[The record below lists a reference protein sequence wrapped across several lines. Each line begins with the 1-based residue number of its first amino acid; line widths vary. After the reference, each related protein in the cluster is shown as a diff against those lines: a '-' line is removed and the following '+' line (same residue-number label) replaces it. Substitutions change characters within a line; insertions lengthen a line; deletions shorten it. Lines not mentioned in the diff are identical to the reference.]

1 MRTFANW
8 MIAMFM
14 ILYWGFRVVVAYQ
27 ASVYADF
34 FVQPIN
40 LTVEIVLLFVTVI
53 CIVLVFKRKLIGG
66 IIYFLSYLAYFGTDL
81 FKQILPAFQGASAE
95 IPNYIGAFTSFLGI
109 ILAFAVL
116 VDLAVDKGRKPKDKK
131 TDWFYANEQYDRQLD
146 DRADRNN
153 YKTL

>member
-8 MIAMFM
+8 MVAMFM
-14 ILYWGFRVVVAYQ
+14 IMYWGFRVVVAYQ
-27 ASVYADF
+27 AANYAEF

-40 LTVEIVLLFVTVI
+40 LTVEIILLFVTVV
-53 CIVLVFKRKLIGG
+53 CIILVFKRKLIGG

-81 FKQILPAFQGASAE
+81 FKAIMPVFSGGDVSVD
-95 IPNYIGAFTSFLGI
+95 YMSAFTSFLAI
-109 ILAFAVL
+109 VLAFAVL
-116 VDLAVDKGRKPKDKK
+116 LDLAVDKGRKPKDKK
-131 TDWFYANEQYDRQLD
+131 TDWFYTNKDYDRQFD

>member
-14 ILYWGFRVVVAYQ
+14 ILYWGFRVVVAYM
-27 ASVYADF
+27 AANYSEF

-40 LTVEIVLLFVTVI
+40 LTVEIILLFVTVI
-53 CIVLVFKRKLIGG
+53 CIVLVFKRQIIGA
-66 IIYFLSYLAYFGTDL
+66 IIYFLSYLAYFGLDL
-81 FKQILPAFQGASAE
+81 FNTILPVFSGGTLE
-95 IPNYIGAFTSFLGI
+95 TDYMTAFTSFLGI

-116 VDLAVDKGRKPKDKK
+116 VDLSIDKGRKPKDKK
-131 TDWFYANEQYDRQLD
+131 TDWFYTNKDYDRQFD

>member
-14 ILYWGFRVVVAYQ
+14 ILYWGFRVVVAYM
-27 ASVYADF
+27 AANYSEF

-40 LTVEIVLLFVTVI
+40 LTVEIILLFVTVI
-53 CIVLVFKRKLIGG
+53 CIVLVFKRQIIGA
-66 IIYFLSYLAYFGTDL
+66 IIYFLSYLAYFGLDL
-81 FKQILPAFQGASAE
+81 FNAILPVFSGGTLEAD
-95 IPNYIGAFTSFLGI
+95 YMTAFTSFLGI

-116 VDLAVDKGRKPKDKK
+116 VDLSIDKGRKPKDKK
-131 TDWFYANEQYDRQLD
+131 TDWFYTNKDYDRQFD

>member
-14 ILYWGFRVVVAYQ
+14 IMYWGFRVVVAYQ
-27 ASVYADF
+27 AANYADF
-34 FVQPIN
+34 FVKPIN
-40 LTVEIVLLFVTVI
+40 LTVEIILLFVTVV

-81 FKQILPAFQGASAE
+81 IQTV
-95 IPNYIGAFTSFLGI
+95 IPVFSGEAVELEAMSAFTSFLGI
-109 ILAFAVL
+109 VLAFAVL
-116 VDLAVDKGRKPKDKK
+116 LDLAVDKGRKPKDKK
-131 TDWFYANEQYDRQLD
+131 TDWFYTNKDYDRGYD

-153 YKTL
+153 YRTL

>member
-14 ILYWGFRVVVAYQ
+14 IMYWGFRVIVAYQ
-27 ASVYADF
+27 AANYADF
-34 FVQPIN
+34 FVKPIN
-40 LTVEIVLLFVTVI
+40 LTVEIILLFVTVV

-81 FKQILPAFQGASAE
+81 IQTV
-95 IPNYIGAFTSFLGI
+95 IPVFSGEAVELEAMSAFTSFLGI

-116 VDLAVDKGRKPKDKK
+116 LDLAVDKGRKPKDKK
-131 TDWFYANEQYDRQLD
+131 TDWFYTNKDYDRDYD

-153 YKTL
+153 YRTL

>member
-14 ILYWGFRVVVAYQ
+14 ILYWGFRVVVAYM
-27 ASVYADF
+27 AANYSEF

-40 LTVEIVLLFVTVI
+40 LTVEIILLFVTVI
-53 CIVLVFKRKLIGG
+53 CIVLVFKRQIIGA
-66 IIYFLSYLAYFGTDL
+66 IIYFLSYLAYFGLDL
-81 FKQILPAFQGASAE
+81 FNAILPVFSGGTLEAD
-95 IPNYIGAFTSFLGI
+95 YMTAFTSFLGI

-116 VDLAVDKGRKPKDKK
+116 VDLSIDKGRKPKDKK
-131 TDWFYANEQYDRQLD
+131 TDWFYTNKEYDRQFD

>member
-14 ILYWGFRVVVAYQ
+14 IMYWAFRVVVAYQ
-27 ASVYADF
+27 ASVYSDF

-40 LTVEIVLLFVTVI
+40 LTVEIILLFVTVV

-81 FKQILPAFQGASAE
+81 INQVIPIFTSGQAE
-95 IPNYIGAFTSFLGI
+95 ITSPMGVFTSFLGI
-109 ILAFAVL
+109 VLAFAVL
-116 VDLAVDKGRKPKDKK
+116 LDLAVDKGRKPKDKK
-131 TDWFYANEQYDRQLD
+131 TDVRWTSVFSCVFL
-146 DRADRNN
+146 
-153 YKTL
+153 KLLI

>member
-14 ILYWGFRVVVAYQ
+14 IMYWGFRVVVAYQ
-27 ASVYADF
+27 AANYADF
-34 FVQPIN
+34 FVKPIN
-40 LTVEIVLLFVTVI
+40 LTIEIILLFVTVV

-81 FKQILPAFQGASAE
+81 IQTV
-95 IPNYIGAFTSFLGI
+95 IPVFSGEAVELEAMSAFTSFLGI

-116 VDLAVDKGRKPKDKK
+116 LDLAVDKGRKPKDKK
-131 TDWFYANEQYDRQLD
+131 TDWFYTNKDYDREYD

-153 YKTL
+153 YRTL

>member
-14 ILYWGFRVVVAYQ
+14 ILYWGFRVVIAYM
-27 ASVYADF
+27 AANYSEF

-40 LTVEIVLLFVTVI
+40 LTVEIILLFVTVI
-53 CIVLVFKRKLIGG
+53 CIVLVFKRQIIGA
-66 IIYFLSYLAYFGTDL
+66 IIYFLSYLAYFGLDL
-81 FKQILPAFQGASAE
+81 FNAILPVFSGGTLEAD
-95 IPNYIGAFTSFLGI
+95 YMTAFTSFLGI

-116 VDLAVDKGRKPKDKK
+116 VDLSIDKGRKPKDKK
-131 TDWFYANEQYDRQLD
+131 TDWFYTNKDYDRQFD

>member
-14 ILYWGFRVVVAYQ
+14 IMYWGFRVVVAYQ
-27 ASVYADF
+27 AANYADF
-34 FVQPIN
+34 FVKPIN
-40 LTVEIVLLFVTVI
+40 LTVEIILLFVTVV

-81 FKQILPAFQGASAE
+81 IQTV
-95 IPNYIGAFTSFLGI
+95 IPVFSGEAVELEAMSAFTSFLGI

-116 VDLAVDKGRKPKDKK
+116 LDLAVDKGRKPKDKK
-131 TDWFYANEQYDRQLD
+131 TDWFYTNKDYDRDYD

-153 YKTL
+153 YRTL

>member
-14 ILYWGFRVVVAYQ
+14 IMYWGFRVVVAYQ
-27 ASVYADF
+27 AANYADF
-34 FVQPIN
+34 FVKPIN
-40 LTVEIVLLFVTVI
+40 LTIEIILLFVTVV
-53 CIVLVFKRKLIGG
+53 CIVLVFKRKLIDG

-81 FKQILPAFQGASAE
+81 IQTV
-95 IPNYIGAFTSFLGI
+95 IPVFSGEAVELEAMSAFTSFLGI

-116 VDLAVDKGRKPKDKK
+116 LDLAVDKGRKPKDKK
-131 TDWFYANEQYDRQLD
+131 TDWIYTNKDYDRDYD

-153 YKTL
+153 YRTL

>member
-8 MIAMFM
+8 MVAMFM
-14 ILYWGFRVVVAYQ
+14 IMYWGFRVVVAYQ
-27 ASVYADF
+27 AANYAEF

-40 LTVEIVLLFVTVI
+40 LTVEIILLFVTVV
-53 CIVLVFKRKLIGG
+53 CIILVFKRKLIGG

-81 FKQILPAFQGASAE
+81 FKAIMPVFSGEDVSVD
-95 IPNYIGAFTSFLGI
+95 YMSAFTSFLAI
-109 ILAFAVL
+109 VLAFAVL
-116 VDLAVDKGRKPKDKK
+116 LDLAVDKGRKPKDKK
-131 TDWFYANEQYDRQLD
+131 TDWFYTNKEYDRQFD

>member
-14 ILYWGFRVVVAYQ
+14 IMYWGFRVVVAYQ
-27 ASVYADF
+27 AANYADF
-34 FVQPIN
+34 FVKPIN
-40 LTVEIVLLFVTVI
+40 LTIEIILLFVTVV

-81 FKQILPAFQGASAE
+81 IQTV
-95 IPNYIGAFTSFLGI
+95 IPVFSGEAVELEAMSAFTSFLGI

-116 VDLAVDKGRKPKDKK
+116 LDLAVDKGRKPKDKK
-131 TDWFYANEQYDRQLD
+131 TDWFYTNKNYDKDYD

-153 YKTL
+153 YRTL

>member
-14 ILYWGFRVVVAYQ
+14 ILYWGFRVVVAYM
-27 ASVYADF
+27 AANYSSF

-40 LTVEIVLLFVTVI
+40 LTVEIILLFVTVI
-53 CIVLVFKRKLIGG
+53 CIVLVFKRMLIGG
-66 IIYFLSYLAYFGTDL
+66 VIYFLSYLAYFGIDL
-81 FKQILPAFQGASAE
+81 FNSIMPVFSGGGLEAD
-95 IPNYIGAFTSFLGI
+95 YMTAFTSFLGI

-116 VDLAVDKGRKPKDKK
+116 VDLVVDKGRKPKDKK
-131 TDWFYANEQYDRQLD
+131 TDWFYTNKDYDRQYD

>member
-14 ILYWGFRVVVAYQ
+14 IMYWGFRVVVAYQ
-27 ASVYADF
+27 AANYADF
-34 FVQPIN
+34 FVKPIN
-40 LTVEIVLLFVTVI
+40 LTVEIILLFVTVV

-81 FKQILPAFQGASAE
+81 IQTV
-95 IPNYIGAFTSFLGI
+95 IPVFSGEAVELEAMSAFTSFLGI
-109 ILAFAVL
+109 VLAFAVL
-116 VDLAVDKGRKPKDKK
+116 LDLAVDKRKKTKDKK
-131 TDWFYANEQYDRQLD
+131 TDWFYTNKDYDRDYD

-153 YKTL
+153 YRTL

>member
-14 ILYWGFRVVVAYQ
+14 IMYWGFRVVVAYQ
-27 ASVYADF
+27 AANYADF
-34 FVQPIN
+34 FVKPIN
-40 LTVEIVLLFVTVI
+40 LTVEIILLFVTVV

-81 FKQILPAFQGASAE
+81 IQTV
-95 IPNYIGAFTSFLGI
+95 IPVFSGEAVELEAMSAFTSFLGI
-109 ILAFAVL
+109 VLAFAVL
-116 VDLAVDKGRKPKDKK
+116 LDLAVDKGRKPKDKK
-131 TDWFYANEQYDRQLD
+131 TDWFYTNKDYDRQFD

>member
-14 ILYWGFRVVVAYQ
+14 IMYWGFRVVVAYQ
-27 ASVYADF
+27 AANYADF
-34 FVQPIN
+34 FVKPIN
-40 LTVEIVLLFVTVI
+40 LTVEIILLFVTVV

-81 FKQILPAFQGASAE
+81 IQTV
-95 IPNYIGAFTSFLGI
+95 IPVFSGEAVELEAMSAFTSFLGI

-116 VDLAVDKGRKPKDKK
+116 LDLAVDKGRKPKDKK
-131 TDWFYANEQYDRQLD
+131 TDWFYTNKDYDREYD

-153 YKTL
+153 YRTL

>member
-27 ASVYADF
+27 ASVYGEF

-95 IPNYIGAFTSFLGI
+95 IPNYMGAFTSFLGI

-116 VDLAVDKGRKPKDKK
+116 VDLAVDKGRKQKDKK

-146 DRADRNN
+146 DRADKNN
-153 YKTL
+153 YRTL

>member
-14 ILYWGFRVVVAYQ
+14 IKYWGFRVVVAYQ
-27 ASVYADF
+27 ASVYAEF

-40 LTVEIVLLFVTVI
+40 LTVEIILLFVTVV

-66 IIYFLSYLAYFGTDL
+66 IIYFLSYLAYYGTDL
-81 FKQILPAFQGASAE
+81 INQVIPIFTSGQAE
-95 IPNYIGAFTSFLGI
+95 ISSPMGAFTSFLGI

-116 VDLAVDKGRKPKDKK
+116 LALAVDKGREPEDKK
-131 TDWFYANEQYDRQLD
+131 TDWFYTNKKYGRQLD
-146 DRADRNN
+146 DRADKNN
-153 YKTL
+153 YRTL

>member
-14 ILYWGFRVVVAYQ
+14 IMYWGFRVVVAYQ
-27 ASVYADF
+27 AANYADF
-34 FVQPIN
+34 FVKPIN
-40 LTVEIVLLFVTVI
+40 LTVEIILLFVTVV

-81 FKQILPAFQGASAE
+81 IQTV
-95 IPNYIGAFTSFLGI
+95 IPVFSGEAVELEAMSAFTSFLGI
-109 ILAFAVL
+109 VLAFAVL
-116 VDLAVDKGRKPKDKK
+116 LDLTVDKGRKPKDKK
-131 TDWFYANEQYDRQLD
+131 TDWFYTNKDYDRDYD

-153 YKTL
+153 YRTL

>member
-14 ILYWGFRVVVAYQ
+14 IMYWGFRVVVAYQ
-27 ASVYADF
+27 AANYAEF

-40 LTVEIVLLFVTVI
+40 LTVEIILLFVTVV
-53 CIVLVFKRKLIGG
+53 CIILVFKRKLIGG

-81 FKQILPAFQGASAE
+81 FKAIMPVFSGGDVSAD
-95 IPNYIGAFTSFLGI
+95 YMTAFTSFLAI
-109 ILAFAVL
+109 VLSFAVL
-116 VDLAVDKGRKPKDKK
+116 LDLAVDKGRKPKDKK
-131 TDWFYANEQYDRQLD
+131 TDWFYTNKDYDRQYD

-153 YKTL
+153 YRTL

>member
-14 ILYWGFRVVVAYQ
+14 ILYWIFRVVVAYM
-27 ASVYADF
+27 AANYSEF

-40 LTVEIVLLFVTVI
+40 LTIEIILLFVTVI
-53 CIVLVFKRKLIGG
+53 CIALVFKRKLIGG
-66 IIYFLSYLAYFGTDL
+66 IIYFLSYFAYFGVDL
-81 FKQILPAFQGASAE
+81 FKSVMPIFQGEEAQ
-95 IPNYIGAFTSFLGI
+95 ITNIMGAFTSLIAI

-116 VDLAVDKGRKPKDKK
+116 MDLVVDKGRKPKDKK
-131 TDWFYANEQYDRQLD
+131 TDWFYTNKDYDRQFD

>member
-8 MIAMFM
+8 MVAMFM
-14 ILYWGFRVVVAYQ
+14 IMYWGFRVVVAYQ
-27 ASVYADF
+27 AANYAEF

-40 LTVEIVLLFVTVI
+40 LTVEIILLFVTVV
-53 CIVLVFKRKLIGG
+53 CIILVFKRKLIGG

-81 FKQILPAFQGASAE
+81 FKAIMPVFSGGDVSVD
-95 IPNYIGAFTSFLGI
+95 YMSAFTSFLAI
-109 ILAFAVL
+109 VLAFAVL
-116 VDLAVDKGRKPKDKK
+116 LDLAVDKGRKPKDKK
-131 TDWFYANEQYDRQLD
+131 TDWFYTNKEYDRQFD